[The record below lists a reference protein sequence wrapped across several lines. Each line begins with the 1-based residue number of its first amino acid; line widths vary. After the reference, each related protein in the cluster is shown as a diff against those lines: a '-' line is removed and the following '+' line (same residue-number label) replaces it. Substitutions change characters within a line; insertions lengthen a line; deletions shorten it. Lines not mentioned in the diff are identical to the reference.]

1 MVRPGRRELKSF
13 RHFPLGNAG
22 ARTGV
27 VTRGEYGDKITP
39 TARIGGP
46 QVTDTQPTP
55 ATDER
60 DERLLCGLVY
70 VLYLLGPAN
79 GLTVLVGALIALLRK
94 DKAAPWLA
102 GHYEFQI
109 RTLIYMIALVIIAI
123 ICAITIILL
132 PVAMLIWLLLGI
144 WMIIRVA
151 IGLVR
156 LVDGRPHPDPKSFFV

>member
-1 MVRPGRRELKSF
+1 M
-13 RHFPLGNAG
+13 
-22 ARTGV
+22 
-27 VTRGEYGDKITP
+27 
-39 TARIGGP
+39 
-46 QVTDTQPTP
+46 TDTQPNP
-55 ATDER
+55 APSPETDER

-123 ICAITIILL
+123 ICTITIILL
-132 PVAMLIWLLLGI
+132 PVAILIWLLLGI

-156 LVDGRPHPDPKSFFV
+156 LVDGRPHPDPKTFFV